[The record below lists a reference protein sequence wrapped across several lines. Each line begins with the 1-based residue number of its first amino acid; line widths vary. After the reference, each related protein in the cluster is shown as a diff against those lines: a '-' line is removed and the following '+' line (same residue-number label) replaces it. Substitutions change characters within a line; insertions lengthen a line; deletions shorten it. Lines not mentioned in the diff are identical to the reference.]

1 MENEKNID
9 LLDFIVIAVK
19 RKKFLLFVG
28 FITAI
33 ISYASIYFLIDEEFE
48 SSALII
54 PSEQESLGGMSSI
67 LKNFSGLPISG
78 LGNLNKNPSIDLYN
92 TIVFSRTNLL
102 KVIDKFNLREEYG
115 KETLDETI
123 KVLKNNI
130 STSITDETA
139 YEISVTSKSPVKSAE
154 ITNFLIEELNNTI
167 VDLNIKKSKDNRIFM
182 EARYNEIRD
191 NLRLAEDSMR
201 IFQKKY
207 GVFEAEEQTKATIE
221 AISRLEAELATK
233 QIEFSVLQKLYGANS
248 PQTESARLSVKEFSN
263 YLDNIKSG
271 KTSNTFLLKIDQLSD
286 NVMNYFRIFRDVKIY
301 TAMLEFIIPLYEQ
314 ARFDEQKDIPILQVI
329 DYGVPPEKKSYPP
342 RTIFTLL
349 ITLSTVLFAYFIIL
363 LNENQSLQKSDKL
376 KYIKSNLF
384 NFKRNSWEIN
394 I

>member
-384 NFKRNSWEIN
+384 NFKRNS
-394 I
+394 